1 MKIVVLGASGLVGSH
16 FMSAA
21 VARGHCVVGS
31 TRSADS
37 RQLRQLELGDQDA
50 TRRFLEEEEPAAVIY
65 AAGWTWVD
73 GCEADTSRSR
83 RENFELPL
91 GVAAWCQASKV
102 RFLNYSSSYV
112 FGGEEGGYV
121 ETDPV
126 APKNAYGRHKADAE
140 NAILD
145 VSGGQALIPRLI
157 CVWGAEAARKN
168 FAYQV
173 MDSARAG
180 KPMRLPADQSGN
192 PTWAGDVACWS
203 LALLEAAA
211 SGIWHLAGDRP
222 EMNRV
227 EWAKDILS
235 GLSAR
240 GMSLRPALTPVST
253 ASLAQPAQRPLKAGM
268 SCRKIQAFMP
278 RTCRAPSDL
287 PEIVVSA
294 SGVPEFKP

>member
-16 FMSAA
+16 VMSACLS
-21 VARGHCVVGS
+21 RGHCVVGS

-37 RQLRQLELGDQDA
+37 RQLRQLELRDQDA
-50 TRRFLEEEEPAAVIY
+50 TRRFLEAEEPDAVIY

-73 GCEADTSRSR
+73 GCEADPSRSR
-83 RENFELPL
+83 LENFELPL
-91 GVAAWCQASKV
+91 GVAAWCQAKQV
-102 RFLNYSSSYV
+102 RFLNYSTSYV
-112 FGGEEGGYV
+112 FDGEDGGYV
-121 ETDPV
+121 ETDIV
-126 APKNAYGRHKADAE
+126 TPKNIYGQHKADAE
-140 NAILD
+140 KAVLD
-145 VSGGQALIPRLI
+145 ASGGKALIPRLI

-180 KPMRLPADQSGN
+180 KPIRVPADQSGN

-203 LALLEAAA
+203 LALLEVAA

-227 EWAKDILS
+227 EWARDILA

-240 GMSLRPALTPVST
+240 GMSLSPDLKPVST
-253 ASLAQPAQRPLKAGM
+253 ASLGQPAARPLKAGM
-268 SCRKIQAFMP
+268 SCRKIQGFMS
-278 RTCRAPSDL
+278 RICRAPSDL
-287 PEIVVSA
+287 PEIAMSA
-294 SGVPEFKP
+294 SGLPEFKL